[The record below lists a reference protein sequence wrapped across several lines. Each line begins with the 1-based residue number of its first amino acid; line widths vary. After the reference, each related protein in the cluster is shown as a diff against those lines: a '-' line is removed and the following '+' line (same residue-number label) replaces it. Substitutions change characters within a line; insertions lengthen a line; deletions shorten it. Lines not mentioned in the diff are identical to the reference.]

1 MSKTF
6 VADLRAGEPLTSSF
20 LAQKIQ
26 IRQKRT
32 GEEYLSIVLA
42 DRTGQVPAV
51 MWQNLPPELR
61 ALADGDIVK
70 VQGVFGTYQ
79 GQPQLTIARLRK
91 ASAEEIDE
99 RDYRPSSAKDPAES
113 LRAIV
118 GT

>member
-6 VADLRAGEPLTSSF
+6 VADLRAGQPVRSSF

-32 GEEYLSIVLA
+32 GEEYLFLVLA

-51 MWQNLPPELR
+51 MWQSLPPEIR

-79 GQPQLTIARLRK
+79 GQPQLTISRLRK

-99 RDYRPSSAKDPAES
+99 RDYLPC
-113 LRAIV
+113 
-118 GT
+118 